1 MFKDRLRI
9 GIVFA
14 CTLGLALGPA
24 VNPLFAQSSSVTSRI
39 AGSVID
45 KASGHPIAGAHVVA
59 KLITTNEL
67 FTSPGTDG
75 LGGYVVTSVPA
86 GIYALSIVHDGAT
99 FPVPELV
106 DVRMGTTY
114 LLEACFELDTRLGT
128 ASLQTE
134 CSSGL
139 YAETQVVSLGPH
151 RYFRDASFE
160 AGSTVTTQRIDIAHS
175 GVSCVVSD
183 LHLRLLAGIYPTEF
197 VALGR
202 VFFRARPHPD
212 FYYVDM
218 ESAGTGF
225 HAILPRPSPETRQF
239 VYYIEAI
246 DTSSNPVQTQE
257 FTVLVDDC
265 DEDPEALYFQGQNPG
280 IVVGSNTPGAAAAPP
295 GFLST
300 GIGSVILPSGALISF
315 ASGTAAVAATGGG
328 FLGLSTLGLV
338 LLVGAATAATGTVV
352 LLSTGEEEASDI
364 R

>member
-24 VNPLFAQSSSVTSRI
+24 VNPLFAQSSSVTSRT

-45 KASGHPIAGAHVVA
+45 KASGLPISGARVEA

-75 LGGYVVTSVPA
+75 LGGYVVTSMPA

-99 FPVPELV
+99 FPVPEFV

-128 ASLQTE
+128 ASLRTE

-139 YAETQVVSLGPH
+139 YAESQVVALGPH

-160 AGSTVTTQRIDIAHS
+160 MGSTVTTQGIDIAHS
-175 GVSCVVSD
+175 GVRCIVSD
-183 LHLRLLAGIYPTEF
+183 LYLQLLAGIYPTEL
-197 VALGR
+197 VVLGR
-202 VFFRARPHPD
+202 VFFRARPHRD

-246 DTSSNPVQTQE
+246 DTSSNPPVRTQE

-280 IVVGSNTPGAAAAPP
+280 IVVGSNTPGAAMTPP

-300 GIGSVILPSGALISF
+300 GISSAGA
-315 ASGTAAVAATGGG
+315 GTAAPVTGGTAAAAATGGG
-328 FLGLSTLGLV
+328 LSTLGIV
-338 LLVGAATAATGTVV
+338 LIVAATGVAIGTVG
-352 LLSTGEEEASDI
+352 LLATREEEASEI
-364 R
+364 K